1 MSEGSGRLRIAFL
14 GTRGVPARYG
24 GFETAVEEV
33 GSRLAARGHDVR
45 VYCRTGGEAGR
56 PEHLGMR
63 LVHLPALRRKSLETL
78 SHTALSVGHLLA
90 AGRPDVAMV
99 FNAANSPFLPALRA
113 LRVPVALHVDG
124 LEWRR
129 AKWAGAG
136 RAYYLLAECLG
147 VRWADALIAD
157 AEGIA
162 EYYRAEFAAESNQIA
177 YGAPI
182 VAPGAGRLV
191 EVGLLP
197 GRYHLAVARF
207 EPENHLHL
215 VVEGYVRSGARLPLV
230 VVGTAPY
237 SDQYTATVHA
247 LADDRVRFLGGVW
260 DQELLD
266 QLYANCATYL
276 HGHSVG
282 GTNPSLLRAIG
293 AGAPC
298 LAYDV
303 PFNRDVLAEAA
314 EYFVTAPDV
323 ARALEAAETDPY
335 ATARRGIRSLERAR
349 RYDWEEVADAYETL
363 ATRLAVDGPV
373 RVRPSGH
380 RAGVAATWGVPSP
393 QPVPA
398 VQVAPVPAAR
408 VAATAPELVPAVLE
422 PGVLAPAPRL
432 RAPFPRAS

>member
-1 MSEGSGRLRIAFL
+1 MGAGSDGLRIAFL

-33 GSRLAARGHDVR
+33 GSRLAARGHDVL
-45 VYCRTGGEAGR
+45 VYCRTGGDAG
-56 PEHLGMR
+56 PAEHLGMR

-182 VAPGAGRLV
+182 VAPGADRLA

-215 VVEGYVRSGARLPLV
+215 VVEGYVRSRARLPLV

-237 SDQYTATVHA
+237 SDGYTATVHA
-247 LADDRVRFLGGVW
+247 LADDRVRFLGGLW

-266 QLYANCATYL
+266 QLYAGCATYL

-303 PFNRDVLAEAA
+303 PFNRDVLAEAG
-314 EYFVTAPDV
+314 EYFVTVADV
-323 ARALEAAETDPY
+323 ARALDAAETDPY

-349 RYDWEEVADAYETL
+349 RYDWEEVADAYEAL
-363 ATRLAVDGPV
+363 ATRLAVGGPV
-373 RVRPSGH
+373 RVRPTGH
-380 RAGVAATWGVPSP
+380 RAGVAASWGVPRP
-393 QPVPA
+393 QPVPVPPA
-398 VQVAPVPAAR
+398 PVAP
-408 VAATAPELVPAVLE
+408 PELVPAVLE
-422 PGVLAPAPRL
+422 PHVLAPATASRL